1 MEDPTK
7 IENVREDVYVKIR
20 VLSNPNQFSEDIV
33 HRVIS
38 QNDYKE
44 GIIVVL
50 KNGKKGH
57 TINIIN
63 SPEIIKERIL
73 TETQNS
79 ENKSNFYQPVMQNEV
94 IPKTIQSFLNADGGY
109 LYIGVKD
116 DAPPEEKIVGLDED
130 RKILEERYG
139 KLSDDKL
146 KDQFRSDVEKTLD
159 KFLASDASL
168 GPLLDF
174 DFPVIDGKMLLQIDV
189 KRSPAPVF
197 YKCLNRNNKETVF
210 EICLNGNE
218 VTRRRL
224 DEFHYRDGSR
234 KKHCE
239 TFEEYQNYV
248 KGRW

>member
-1 MEDPTK
+1 MNDPTK
-7 IENVREDVYVKIR
+7 LSDVRPGMYVKIKTRNNEISEGKISR
-20 VLSNPNQFSEDIV
+20 VESKEDNP
-33 HRVIS
+33 
-38 QNDYKE
+38 E
-44 GIIVVL
+44 GILVFIN
-50 KNGKKGH
+50 NGNAGN
-57 TINIIN
+57 IIEIIN
-63 SPEIIKERIL
+63 SIEKIKERIL
-73 TETQNS
+73 SETQNE

-139 KLSDDKL
+139 KLSDDKF

-159 KFLASDASL
+159 KFLATDASL

-174 DFPVIDGKMLLQIDV
+174 DFPVIDGKMILEINV

-248 KGRW
+248 KSRW